1 MHFLQVRTAI
11 FLSVREESFRDE
23 RIFKRR
29 TYIAQVGTKFKVANL
44 IDNKK

>member
-1 MHFLQVRTAI
+1 MGILIVLNVRQ
-11 FLSVREESFRDE
+11 
-23 RIFKRR
+23 RIFPRR